1 MLFQMY
7 IQFKIRGVVKQCV
20 TASNS
25 LLSILIVI
33 KYNKMFVDK
42 NNMLFILYH

>member
-7 IQFKIRGVVKQCV
+7 IQFKIRGVVKQFV

-33 KYNKMFVDK
+33 KYKMFVDK

>member
-33 KYNKMFVDK
+33 KYKMFVDK